1 MYSDDFQTLVADRA
15 RSLFERVRETKPS
28 MFNLAWWS
36 GKVMEWCMKNEE
48 FKVEMFRF
56 VDVLPYLNTSAAVAR
71 HLQEYFCRPDQCFP
85 TALQWGINRLSPDSM
100 AAKIAAKGVRS
111 NIVQMA
117 KQFITGSTAADA
129 LPNLK
134 RIRRDGLA
142 FTLDLLGEA
151 TLSWPEAREYQ
162 ERYLEL
168 IKTLVNEQ
176 KRWRALGDGKPDL
189 DWGHSPRVNISLKP
203 STFCPGMHPLN
214 FEGVVERAKKEIMP
228 IMLAAKE
235 AEAFVNIDIE
245 QYAFKDLTLEIFKR
259 IMDEPEFAD
268 YPHCGIVIQAYLR
281 ESADDV
287 EKLIRWAR
295 KRTSQFTIRLVK
307 GAYWD
312 YETVIAKREGWPV
325 PVFEDKAE
333 TDANFEQVA
342 RQILENHKY
351 VRLACASHNL
361 RSIAFVLEYSRYLGL
376 PKDEVEYQVLFG
388 MAEPVRIALQ
398 EEKVPLR
405 VYATVGELIPGMA
418 YLVRRLLENTA
429 NESFLRQSYAEGVS
443 IETLIE
449 DPRRRIPA
457 PAAEPPMEI
466 SRAPF
471 FNEPHINWVDED
483 LRAEFSDAM
492 KNVEARLGAEYPI
505 YLNGEFVK
513 TPKQSPSLNPATE
526 DQVVGVVHQA
536 GKRETREALEAA
548 KKALPAWSA
557 LPAQNRAEILF
568 RAADISRRMRA
579 ELSAMMVKE
588 VGKTW
593 KEADGDVTEGID
605 FLEYYGQE
613 MIRLGETQ
621 SLMSPPGEMNASFY
635 QPKGLAAVIAP
646 WNFPFAIS
654 MGMVS
659 AALVTGNC
667 VLYKPASNSQ
677 VMGAMVTQVLHE
689 AGIPAGTLAFLPGG
703 GSNVGR
709 MLVEHPDI
717 NLIAFTG
724 SKDVGLD
731 ILQRAA
737 VVQPEQHHIKKVITE
752 MGGKNAVIVD
762 YDADLDEA
770 VSGILASAFGYSGQK
785 CSACSRVI
793 VLEENYDRFLSRL
806 IPAADAMSIGD
817 PSIPNVSMGPVI
829 DQKAYGKVM
838 RYIEKGK
845 RTANPLL
852 IKYGPGDGSF
862 APLAIFDRVKPDSPL
877 AQDEI
882 FGPVLSIIKVKDMDE
897 ALQVANMVPYALT
910 GGFFSRS
917 PMNIERAR
925 TEFKVGNLYINQ
937 GCTGAMVARQPF
949 GGFKLSGIGSK
960 AGGPDY
966 LLHFM
971 DPRCVTENT
980 MRRGFA
986 PNQEKNQG

>member
-1 MYSDDFQTLVADRA
+1 MHSDDFQTQVMDRA
-15 RSLFERVRETKPS
+15 RNLFERVRETQPS

-36 GKVMEWCMKNEE
+36 GKVMEWCMKNQE

-71 HLQEYFCRPDQCFP
+71 HLQEYFCRPEQCFP
-85 TALQWGINRLSPDSM
+85 TPLQWGINRLSPDSM

-151 TLSWPEAREYQ
+151 TLSWPEAKEYQ

-168 IKTLVNEQ
+168 IQTLVGEQ
-176 KRWRALGDGKPDL
+176 TRWRPLGDGKPDL

-203 STFCPGMHPLN
+203 STFCPGMHPVN
-214 FEGVVERAKKEIMP
+214 FEGAVERAIREIRP

-235 AEAFVNIDIE
+235 AGAFVNIDIE
-245 QYAFKDLTLEIFKR
+245 QYAYKDLTLEIFR
-259 IMDEPEFAD
+259 RTMNEPEFAD
-268 YPHCGIVIQAYLR
+268 YPHCGIVVQAYLR
-281 ESADDV
+281 ESADDA

-295 KRTSQFTIRLVK
+295 RRTTPFTIRLVK

-312 YETVIAKREGWPV
+312 YETVIARREGWPV
-325 PVFEDKAE
+325 PVFEEKAE

-342 RQILENHKY
+342 RQIMDNHKY

-361 RSIAFVLEYSRYLGL
+361 RSIAFVLEYSRRLGL

-443 IETLIE
+443 IENLIE

-457 PAAEPPMEI
+457 PAAEPPMEAV
-466 SRAPF
+466 RAPF
-471 FNEPHINWVDED
+471 YNEPHINWVDQE
-483 LRAEFSDAM
+483 LRKEFLQGLHA
-492 KNVEARLGAEYPI
+492 VEAEMGAEYPI
-505 YLNGEFVK
+505 YLNGEFVQ
-513 TPKQSPSLNPATE
+513 TSKQKPSLNPAAD
-526 DQVVGVVHQA
+526 DQLVGMVFQA
-536 GKRETREALEAA
+536 GKKETLAAVEAA
-548 KKALPAWSA
+548 QRALPAWSA
-557 LPAQNRAEILF
+557 LPAQERAEILF
-568 RAADISRRMRA
+568 QAADAARRMRP
-579 ELSAMMVKE
+579 ELSALMVKE

-593 KEADGDVTEGID
+593 IEADGEVTEGID

-613 MIRLGETQ
+613 MIRLEESQ
-621 SLMSPPGEMNASFY
+621 NLFSPPGELNLRRF

-659 AALVTGNC
+659 AALVSGNC

-677 VMGAMVTQVLHE
+677 VMGAMVAQIFHQ
-689 AGIPAGTLAFLPGG
+689 AGLPAGTLAFLPGSG
-703 GSNVGR
+703 ASVGR
-709 MLVEHPDI
+709 RLVEHPDI

-724 SKDVGLD
+724 SRDAGLD
-731 ILQRAA
+731 ILQRAT
-737 VVQPEQHHIKKVITE
+737 VQQTGQQHIKKVIAE

-770 VSGILASAFGYSGQK
+770 VSGILSSAFGYTGQK

-793 VLEENYDRFLSRL
+793 VLEENYDRFLARL

-817 PSIPNVSMGPVI
+817 PSAPNVSMGPVI
-829 DQKAYGKVM
+829 DEKAKAKVM
-838 RYIEKGK
+838 RYIEMGEQS
-845 RTANPLL
+845 ANPLL
-852 IKYGPGDGSF
+852 IKPAPQGGCF
-862 APLAIFDRVKPDSPL
+862 APLAIFDQVQPDSPL

-882 FGPVLSIIKVKDMDE
+882 FGPVLSLIKVKDMDQAFE
-897 ALQVANMVPYALT
+897 VANGVAYALT
-910 GGFFSRS
+910 GGFYSRS
-917 PMNIERAR
+917 PRNIERAR
-925 TEFKVGNLYINQ
+925 QEFRVGNLYINR
-937 GCTGAMVARQPF
+937 GCTGAMVGRQPF
-949 GGFKLSGIGSK
+949 GGFKLSGVGSK

-966 LLHFM
+966 LPQFL
-971 DPRCVTENT
+971 DQRCITENT

-986 PNQEKNQG
+986 PNQED